1 MKTSVEL
8 NGYIVSIEEENGVIS
23 VTATK
28 DEEVVEEFTIQTEEG
43 EDLEGSEEGEDDD
56 VRSFG
61 DYDEEDDF
69 EGSEEG
75 EDDDDDFE
83 GSEEGEDDDDD
94 FEDEMVKGKGN
105 EAALE
110 SFQSFIN
117 KKRK

>member
-43 EDLEGSEEGEDDD
+43 EDLEGSDEEGED
-56 VRSFG
+56 VRLFG
-61 DYDEEDDF
+61 DEEEDF
-69 EGSEEG
+69 EGS
-75 EDDDDDFE
+75 DDDDDFE
-83 GSEEGEDDDDD
+83 GSDDDDDDDDDD
-94 FEDEMVKGKGN
+94 FEDEMDRSKGN

-110 SFQSFIN
+110 SFQSFIS
-117 KKRK
+117 KKK

>member
-43 EDLEGSEEGEDDD
+43 EDSEGSEEGED

-61 DYDEEDDF
+61 DYDEEEDF
-69 EGSEEG
+69 EGSEE
-75 EDDDDDFE
+75 EDDDDDDDE
-83 GSEEGEDDDDD
+83 ESEEDDDDDDD
-94 FEDEMVKGKGN
+94 FEDEMAKGKGN

-110 SFQSFIN
+110 SFQSFIS
-117 KKRK
+117 KKK

>member
-43 EDLEGSEEGEDDD
+43 EDSEGSEEEGED

-61 DYDEEDDF
+61 DYDEEEDF
-69 EGSEEG
+69 EGSEEDDDDESEE
-75 EDDDDDFE
+75 EDDDDD
-83 GSEEGEDDDDD
+83 DDDDD

-110 SFQSFIN
+110 SFQSFIS
-117 KKRK
+117 KKK

>member
-43 EDLEGSEEGEDDD
+43 EDSEGSEEEGED

-61 DYDEEDDF
+61 DYDEEEDF
-69 EGSEEG
+69 EGSEEEG
-75 EDDDDDFE
+75 DDDDDDE
-83 GSEEGEDDDDD
+83 SEEEDDDDDDD

-110 SFQSFIN
+110 SFQSFIS
-117 KKRK
+117 KKK

>member
-43 EDLEGSEEGEDDD
+43 EDSEGSEEEGED

-61 DYDEEDDF
+61 DYDEEEDF
-69 EGSEEG
+69 EGSEEEG
-75 EDDDDDFE
+75 DDDE
-83 GSEEGEDDDDD
+83 ESEEGDDDDDDD
-94 FEDEMVKGKGN
+94 FEDEMDRSKGN

-110 SFQSFIN
+110 SFQSFIS
-117 KKRK
+117 KKK

>member
-43 EDLEGSEEGEDDD
+43 EDLEGSDEEGED
-56 VRSFG
+56 VRLFG
-61 DYDEEDDF
+61 DEEEDF
-69 EGSEEG
+69 EGSDD
-75 EDDDDDFE
+75 DDDDDFE
-83 GSEEGEDDDDD
+83 GSDDDDDDD
-94 FEDEMVKGKGN
+94 FEDEMDKSKGN

-110 SFQSFIN
+110 SFQSFIS
-117 KKRK
+117 KKK

>member
-43 EDLEGSEEGEDDD
+43 EDLEGSEEEGED

-61 DYDEEDDF
+61 DYDEEEDF
-69 EGSEEG
+69 EGSEEEG
-75 EDDDDDFE
+75 EEDDDDFE
-83 GSEEGEDDDDD
+83 GSEEDDDDDD

-110 SFQSFIN
+110 SFQSFIS
-117 KKRK
+117 KKK